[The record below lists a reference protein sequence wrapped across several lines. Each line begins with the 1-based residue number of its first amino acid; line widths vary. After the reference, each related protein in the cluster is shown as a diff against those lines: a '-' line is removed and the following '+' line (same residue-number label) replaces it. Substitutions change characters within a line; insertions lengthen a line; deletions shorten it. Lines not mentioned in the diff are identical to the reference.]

1 MATTKRFSTDVES
14 VAVPK
19 GRPDPTSYLTVA
31 GALLLCV
38 AQVPSARGVSA
49 SCVAT
54 FSSYVGR
61 ARPVAFERKELDYS
75 V

>member
-31 GALLLCV
+31 G
-38 AQVPSARGVSA
+38 VSA